1 LDHRILAALIEP
13 FGNEALNHLTRYWSI
28 EETNTRLPTLSGV
41 MLWNRLLW
49 IGIGA
54 VVAVVTLRGF
64 RFGPLDATPTPSR
77 RATKVPAAEAP
88 RVEAGR
94 APVVPPLRWT
104 PASSLRQ
111 LVPAVARQRF
121 RSVVG
126 TMGFRLTAMGGVLV
140 LLAMA
145 PNIGSMYGTETFPV
159 TGLVIEQ
166 MGGLFSLFMLIIITV
181 YAAELIWQERESGMG
196 DVVDAL
202 PTPGWAV
209 YLGKYLGLLAVVA

>member
-1 LDHRILAALIEP
+1 
-13 FGNEALNHLTRYWSI
+13 
-28 EETNTRLPTLSGV
+28 
-41 MLWNRLLW
+41 
-49 IGIGA
+49 
-54 VVAVVTLRGF
+54 
-64 RFGPLDATPTPSR
+64 
-77 RATKVPAAEAP
+77 
-88 RVEAGR
+88 
-94 APVVPPLRWT
+94 
-104 PASSLRQ
+104 
-111 LVPAVARQRF
+111 ARQSF

-209 YLGKYLGLLAVVA
+209 YLGKYLGLLAVVALLLGVLFVTGVLVDRKSTRLNCSHVKISYAVFCMKKK